1 MSSAGRRVAV
11 FIDYQNCYG
20 WARRAFFGAGD
31 PQLHGHFK
39 PLRFAE
45 LLAGKGP
52 GRYQLVYTGVY
63 CGLPDATKDPQTHSA
78 RRKQM
83 ASWTASGVTVVPR
96 ALRYPHGWT
105 AGGPIK
111 SEEKGIDVKL
121 SIDAVMMALRG
132 EYDIGIIASCDSD
145 LTPTVE
151 ALIDMAN
158 RPVIREVVIRSRAD
172 AGEIETVE
180 TEEIARVVHVEV
192 IAWVGT
198 STRIS
203 VAGQTVTTRWV
214 GDKDFR
220 AVQDTTAY
228 SI

>member
-1 MSSAGRRVAV
+1 
-11 FIDYQNCYG
+11 
-20 WARRAFFGAGD
+20 
-31 PQLHGHFK
+31 
-39 PLRFAE
+39 
-45 LLAGKGP
+45 
-52 GRYQLVYTGVY
+52 
-63 CGLPDATKDPQTHSA
+63 
-78 RRKQM
+78 M
-83 ASWTASGVTVVPR
+83 ASWTASGVTVVSR

-132 EYDIGIIASCDSD
+132 EYDAGIIASCDSD

-151 ALIDMAN
+151 ALIDMAKQ
-158 RPVIREVVIRSRAD
+158 PVIREIVTRSRAETGD
-172 AGEIETVE
+172 LIETLE
-180 TEEIARVVHVEV
+180 AEEIARVVDVEV

-198 STRIS
+198 SSRIA
-203 VAGQTVTTRWV
+203 VAGQTVTTRWI